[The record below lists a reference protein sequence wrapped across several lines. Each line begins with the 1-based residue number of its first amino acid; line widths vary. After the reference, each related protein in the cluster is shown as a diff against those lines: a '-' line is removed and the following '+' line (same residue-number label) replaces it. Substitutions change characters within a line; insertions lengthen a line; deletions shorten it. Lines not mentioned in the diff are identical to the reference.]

1 MQVYI
6 FMKGWYNNIIMY
18 EGKGG
23 DEMRR
28 LWKKIWE
35 AFISGDKILLLLCL
49 VTSCLG
55 CIVIASATSH
65 HESLRYVFI
74 QIGAVAIGVIFYVAV
89 SCIDLE
95 FVSEHRMALVAFN
108 IVLLLLLI
116 PFGVDYNSGNKSW
129 LDFPFLPV
137 AIQPAELCK
146 ITFILILASTM
157 ARNQRKIS
165 SLKSILAMGFHLG
178 LLFGTNMVLS
188 KDAGV
193 SLIFVF
199 IFIGMA
205 FAGGVHFFWFGAGG
219 AILASAAPLVWF
231 KLMSPH
237 QKSRIKVLFDPT
249 IDPLGI
255 NERYHT
261 KRSLLSLTGGGL
273 MGQGLFNGNRT
284 QIGALPAQHT
294 DYIFSAIGEEMGY
307 VGCVLVLLLLVAI
320 IVRCVQVGTRSQDYL
335 RRLVCFGA
343 ATALIFQVCSNVG
356 MCIGVTPV
364 IGLTL
369 PFVSYGGSSVV
380 SLYAMLGLVSG
391 IYAPPAP
398 RSHERYI
405 RPY

>member
-1 MQVYI
+1 
-6 FMKGWYNNIIMY
+6 
-18 EGKGG
+18 
-23 DEMRR
+23 MRR

-35 AFISGDKILLLLCL
+35 AFINGDKILLLLCL

-65 HESLRYVFI
+65 HETLRYVFI
-74 QIGAVAIGVIFYVAV
+74 QIGAVAIGVVFYVAV

-95 FVSEHRMALVAFN
+95 FVSEHRTALVIFN
-108 IVLLLLLI
+108 IALLLLLI

-129 LDFPFLPV
+129 LDLPLMPV

-146 ITFILILASTM
+146 ITFILIMASTM

-165 SLKSILAMGFHLG
+165 SLKSILAMGFQLG

-205 FAGGVHFFWFGAGG
+205 FAGGVHFFWFGAGIAG
-219 AILASAAPLVWF
+219 LVAAFPVIWF
-231 KLMSPH
+231 KFLGEH
-237 QKSRIKVLFDPT
+237 QKNRIKVLFDPT

-255 NERYHT
+255 KERYHT

-307 VGCVLVLLLLVAI
+307 VGCILVLILLVAI

-391 IYAPPAP
+391 IYARPAP

>member
-1 MQVYI
+1 MRQI
-6 FMKGWYNNIIMY
+6 
-18 EGKGG
+18 GK
-23 DEMRR
+23 R
-28 LWKKIWE
+28 IWNT
-35 AFISGDKILLLLCL
+35 FLSGDKILLLLCL

-55 CIVIASATSH
+55 CIAIASATSH
-65 HESLRYVFI
+65 HETLRYVVI
-74 QIGAVAIGVIFYVAV
+74 QLVAVAFGVVCYVLF

-95 FVSEHRMALVAFN
+95 FISEHRMVLVAFN
-108 IVLLLLLI
+108 IFLLLLLI
-116 PFGVDYNSGNKSW
+116 PFGVDYSSGNKSW
-129 LDFPFLPV
+129 LDIPLVPF

-146 ITFILILASTM
+146 ITFILILASVM
-157 ARNQRKIS
+157 AGNQRKIS
-165 SLKSILAMGFHLG
+165 SVKSVFTMVFHLG
-178 LLFGTNMVLS
+178 LLVGTNMVLS

-205 FAGGVHFFWFGAGG
+205 FAGGVHPFWFGLGG
-219 AILASAAPLVWF
+219 GLVTAAAPLLWF
-231 KLMSPH
+231 KIMSPH
-237 QKSRIKVLFDPT
+237 QKKRIMVLFDPT

-255 NERYHT
+255 DERYHT

-273 MGQGLFNGNRT
+273 LGQGLFKGNRT

-294 DYIFSAIGEEMGY
+294 DYIFSAIGEELGY
-307 VGCVLVLLLLVAI
+307 VGCILVLVLLVSI
-320 IVRCVQVGTRSQDYL
+320 VVRCVHVGTRSQDYL

-343 ATALIFQVCSNVG
+343 ATALIFQICSNVG

-369 PFVSYGGSSVV
+369 PFVSYGGSSTV

-391 IYAPPAP
+391 VYARPAP
-398 RSHERYI
+398 RSHELYI